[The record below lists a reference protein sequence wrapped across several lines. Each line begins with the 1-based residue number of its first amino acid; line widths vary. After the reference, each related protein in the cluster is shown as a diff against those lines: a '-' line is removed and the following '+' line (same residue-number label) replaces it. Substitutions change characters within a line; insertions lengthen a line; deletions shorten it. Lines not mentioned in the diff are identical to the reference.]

1 MPPIACPTDE
11 VLTAF
16 LLGDLPEPAIVAIRE
31 HQEACPRCEE
41 RASRLDDRSDRVL
54 RELRRTTLATRSSV
68 KAAPPEPD
76 PGPKPKPDAPLVL
89 PGYDVEETPVGVG
102 GMGVVYRARHR
113 ALDRAVAI
121 KMIAGR
127 SEEVSRLLRIEA
139 KAVAR
144 LQHPNIVQ
152 IFEIGR
158 GRGRPF
164 LAMELVEGGSLAHRI
179 DEGPTDPRW
188 ASEMVRALALAVDH
202 AHRHGIVHCDLKPS
216 NILLTAE
223 GVPKIADFGVAKWN
237 ESDAFWGDD
246 GPRRGTPRYMAPEQV
261 DGGAEGVGPAADIY
275 SLGVILYELLA
286 GRVPHL
292 ADTAAETLGL
302 VREETPLPPSHWRPG
317 IPRDLDAVALKCLQK
332 DPAQR
337 YAGARALADD
347 LDRSLG
353 GQPIRGRTDGPIAR
367 ARRLV
372 GNPTLLATLF
382 LTGALLAGVGASLLD
397 APTPAP
403 PPHPTTTTKPNPQ
416 PEPAPPIITP
426 EIQSDGSI
434 RLGAAA
440 ASLSGPSL
448 IFEHS
453 FGNLGFWRHEDD
465 RASWT
470 FRLDEPARF
479 RLALEYAN
487 QDGDLGNQFEIQV
500 GGIVFTAPAH
510 GTESWATYRKFSIG
524 ELTLPAGVH
533 RVEVHPKAPLKGAL
547 FDLRAVIFDHL

>member
-16 LLGDLPEPAIVAIRE
+16 LLGDLPEPAIAAIRD
-31 HQEACPRCEE
+31 HQETCPRCEE

-54 RELRRTTLATRSSV
+54 QELRRTALGTWRP
-68 KAAPPEPD
+68 AA
-76 PGPKPKPDAPLVL
+76 PGPKPEPEAPLIL
-89 PGYDVEETPVGVG
+89 PGYDVEGTPVGVG

-113 ALDRAVAI
+113 ALERDVAI

-158 GRGRPF
+158 SGGRPF
-164 LAMELVEGGSLAHRI
+164 LALELVEGGSLAHRI
-179 DEGPTDPRW
+179 DQGPADPRW
-188 ASEMVRALALAVDH
+188 AAGMVRALALAVDH
-202 AHRHGIVHCDLKPS
+202 AHRQGIVHCDLKPS
-216 NILLTAE
+216 NILLTVE
-223 GVPKIADFGVAKWN
+223 GAPKIADFGVAKWN
-237 ESDAFWGDD
+237 ESDAFWGGE
-246 GPRRGTPRYMAPEQV
+246 GPRRGTPRYMAPEQAEAA
-261 DGGAEGVGPAADIY
+261 AEGVGPAADIY

-292 ADTAAETLGL
+292 ADSAAETLRL

-317 IPRDLDAVALKCLQK
+317 LPRDLDAIVLKCLQK
-332 DPAQR
+332 DPDQR
-337 YAGARALADD
+337 YDGARALADD
-347 LDRSLG
+347 LKRFLTDESG
-353 GQPIRGRTDGPIAR
+353 RGRALGPVAR
-367 ARRLV
+367 VRRLV
-372 GNPTLLATLF
+372 GNPTLLALIF
-382 LTGALLAGVGASLLD
+382 LTGAVLAGVGASLLD
-397 APTPAP
+397 APTTTP
-403 PPHPTTTTKPNPQ
+403 PPR
-416 PEPAPPIITP
+416 PEPKPEPKPTPLVLKP
-426 EIQSDGSI
+426 EIQVDGSI

-453 FGNLGFWRHEDD
+453 FANLGFWRHEDD

-479 RLALEYAN
+479 RLGLEYAN
-487 QDGDLGNQFEIQV
+487 QDGDLGNLFEIQV
-500 GGIVFTAPAH
+500 GEIVFTAPAL

-524 ELTLPAGVH
+524 EVTLEAGVH
-533 RVEVHPKAPLKGAL
+533 HVEVRPKPPLKGAL